1 MSHRHQVK
9 PVRTPEA
16 QDVAVTWSSTRC
28 ARSRNRRRRRLSYNI
43 SRGRLERAI
52 LCTCCVISMDL
63 YFKRIDNFS
72 FVVFTKKSRK
82 LLPEL
87 WCIASRDKPP
97 EKNISSFE
105 KHCVLDLEC
114 RILSQE
120 PSDSCILYFNVVFH
134 GK

>member
-1 MSHRHQVK
+1 MSHCHQVK

-63 YFKRIDNFS
+63 YFKRIDNFYL
-72 FVVFTKKSRK
+72 VVFTKKSRK

-87 WCIASRDKPP
+87 WCIASRDKHQKKFFFLRKTLCPR
-97 EKNISSFE
+97 IRR
-105 KHCVLDLEC
+105 

-120 PSDSCILYFNVVFH
+120 PSNTCILYFNVIFH
-134 GK
+134 RK